1 MFIALHDVIGR
12 DKTTKSLKAKIHNL
26 VIDQDNAHT
35 KNAVMSNF
43 CFMTFEDSFRCDG
56 QEIGNVNIRDAHV
69 TGACSCSGP
78 TCSPFCTWGWLQLQI
93 FLKDAQGLSGFFDRN
108 GRQFGRVSINSY
120 HFFNFNLCLRKHSL
134 NLFVVKYSIQS
145 GLVVLCPINHTK
157 DSSSVM
163 TFKCVLQLLQTVFVR
178 TFLLENVDLEETSK
192 STNKES
198 NLQVILRA
206 LSEARDG
213 YHVRAFKIL
222 SKDFGVPQ
230 RRVRL
235 FFIGVHKGTYPNFD
249 MDKVAQNLEK
259 FQLKCQ
265 KPDTFMY

>member
-1 MFIALHDVIGR
+1 
-12 DKTTKSLKAKIHNL
+12 
-26 VIDQDNAHT
+26 
-35 KNAVMSNF
+35 
-43 CFMTFEDSFRCDG
+43 
-56 QEIGNVNIRDAHV
+56 
-69 TGACSCSGP
+69 
-78 TCSPFCTWGWLQLQI
+78 
-93 FLKDAQGLSGFFDRN
+93 
-108 GRQFGRVSINSY
+108 
-120 HFFNFNLCLRKHSL
+120 
-134 NLFVVKYSIQS
+134 
-145 GLVVLCPINHTK
+145 
-157 DSSSVM
+157 M

-249 MDKVAQNLEK
+249 MDKVARNLEI

>member
-120 HFFNFNLCLRKHSL
+120 HFF
-134 NLFVVKYSIQS
+134 Q
-145 GLVVLCPINHTK
+145 
-157 DSSSVM
+157 
-163 TFKCVLQLLQTVFVR
+163 LQLMFTQAF
-178 TFLLENVDLEETSK
+178 FEFICC
-192 STNKES
+192 
-198 NLQVILRA
+198 QVL
-206 LSEARDG
+206 
-213 YHVRAFKIL
+213 
-222 SKDFGVPQ
+222 P
-230 RRVRL
+230 
-235 FFIGVHKGTYPNFD
+235 
-249 MDKVAQNLEK
+249 
-259 FQLKCQ
+259 
-265 KPDTFMY
+265 

>member
-1 MFIALHDVIGR
+1 MLTFVMLMSLGLVPAQDLPAALFALGAGFSCKSFSKMHKDFQEFLTAMADNSDESQSTVI
-12 DKTTKSLKAKIHNL
+12 I
-26 VIDQDNAHT
+26 
-35 KNAVMSNF
+35 
-43 CFMTFEDSFRCDG
+43 
-56 QEIGNVNIRDAHV
+56 
-69 TGACSCSGP
+69 
-78 TCSPFCTWGWLQLQI
+78 
-93 FLKDAQGLSGFFDRN
+93 
-108 GRQFGRVSINSY
+108 
-120 HFFNFNLCLRKHSL
+120 FFNFNLCLRKHSL

-192 STNKES
+192 STSKES

-259 FQLKCQ
+259 FRLKCQ